1 MTRDLPF
8 DDDATEA
15 AERAGDTAYRVA
27 TGVARVARAG
37 AYVTGGALVAAYD
50 GGGTPEHPGSSR
62 LDSWNAGWA
71 NTSDPDSDT
80 PSPVITFPDPVVEPA
95 PVNSPHSA
103 NSPVAHGNSG
113 FNLPGTGGG
122 ANLPLPSLGDEYNG
136 TDAGFP
142 LPGSDSGQHGMEL
155 PSLPGGGTG
164 QQGMQLPGLSGAPSG
179 IGATPESSGLPLPGT
194 PNHAPSNGLDLPGG
208 NGFGLPGHGLGQA
221 GHGFGL
227 PGANGFVAPGL
238 PGSNPAAAASPSAG
252 GPFDGVGDGGD
263 PLGIF
268 VGTQWSV
275 DFGVGPHGIYF
286 NSEMKVDL
294 GAGHV
299 GDQLDQFTDW
309 LGSGLHVPD
318 GSGRSVTD
326 PTVTSHGTPGVVGG
340 LTTPGSSTHQSNQ
353 SGHSS
358 HSTVPTATTQPV
370 PQPLAAPAPIMSTAP
385 APVAAAAAAPVVA
398 VAPVASAPQPVVATP
413 LQTTIQPDAAT
424 TPIANVIG
432 APEGPS
438 VLTVPA
444 AATPALFDQARPTP
458 VVKPTPAIEPHS
470 SEVTITTPNTPT
482 TITKTV
488 PVPVVPS
495 DVTAPSVPKTPD
507 LGTKIPGVPTTP
519 HGGISTGPDVPTTK
533 TPGATGTH
541 PTQVPTTDPDG
552 DVTTPGTGTGN
563 GGATGG
569 VTTQPT
575 VPTREVPTV
584 TQPEP
589 TVSVP
594 THDVPTAVPTHN
606 APVPTHDLPPT
617 FHAPS
622 PTQAPVPTYKPPV
635 MDPKPHAI
643 ADPINSTHMVAAT
656 AQPVTDYTAYTDHST
671 LAAASGSGLSG
682 GLMPESMM
690 SETHHATPGGWDIP
704 LV

>member
-37 AYVTGGALVAAYD
+37 AYVTGGALVAAN
-50 GGGTPEHPGSSR
+50 GGGVPAHPGSSHA
-62 LDSWNAGWA
+62 DSKNAGWA
-71 NTSDPDSDT
+71 HNSDPDADL
-80 PSPVITFPDPVVEPA
+80 PSPTITFPDPVVEPA
-95 PVNSPHSA
+95 PLNSPYAA

-113 FNLPGTGGG
+113 FGLPGTHPGG
-122 ANLPLPSLGDEYNG
+122 AHLPTFGDEYNG
-136 TDAGFP
+136 TDAGFA
-142 LPGSDSGQHGMEL
+142 LPGTEAANQGMGL
-155 PSLPGGGTG
+155 PSLPGGASNQHGV
-164 QQGMQLPGLSGAPSG
+164 Q
-179 IGATPESSGLPLPGT
+179 LPGT
-194 PNHAPSNGLDLPGG
+194 PAASDQHGVGLPGTAPGTGMGLPGTPGGIGLPGTDAGPAHRPGAEVEAPGG

-227 PGANGFVAPGL
+227 PGANGFVAPGSGVFDL
-238 PGSNPAAAASPSAG
+238 PGSQAAPAAG
-252 GPFDGVGDGGD
+252 GPFDGVGDAGGD

-275 DFGVGPHGIYF
+275 DFAIGPQGIYF

-318 GSGRSVTD
+318 GNDRAVTD
-326 PTVTSHGTPGVVGG
+326 SAMPGHGNPGVVGG
-340 LTTPGSSTHQSNQ
+340 LTTPGSSSTQST
-353 SGHSS
+353 
-358 HSTVPTATTQPV
+358 HSTHSAAPTPTTQPV
-370 PQPLAAPAPIMSTAP
+370 IQAMPAPAPMTQAAV
-385 APVAAAAAAPVVA
+385 APVATAAAAPAV
-398 VAPVASAPQPVVATP
+398 VAPVASAAPQPVAATP

-424 TPIANVIG
+424 TPIANVFG

-444 AATPALFDQARPTP
+444 AATPALFEQARSTP
-458 VVKPTPAIEPHS
+458 VVKPTPIPDS
-470 SEVTITTPNTPT
+470 KPTDVSVTTPNMPT

-488 PVPVVPS
+488 PVPTVPS
-495 DVTAPSVPKTPD
+495 DITTPSIPKTPD
-507 LGTKIPGVPTTP
+507 LTTKVPGAGHPSTP

-533 TPGATGTH
+533 TPPATGTQ
-541 PTQVPTTDPDG
+541 PTQSPTIPDD
-552 DVTTPGTGTGN
+552 DVTTPSTGAGS
-563 GGATGG
+563 GG

-584 TQPEP
+584 TQPDP
-589 TVSVP
+589 TVP
-594 THDVPTAVPTHN
+594 TRDVPTAVPTHN

-617 FHAPS
+617 FTA
-622 PTQAPVPTYKPPV
+622 PTQAPVPTYKPPIV
-635 MDPKPHAI
+635 DPKPHAI
-643 ADPINSTHMVAAT
+643 ADNTHMVGAST
-656 AQPVTDYTAYTDHST
+656 ASIQDYPTYTDHST
-671 LAAASGSGLSG
+671 LASGGLSG
-682 GLMPESMM
+682 GLLPESSMAD
-690 SETHHATPGGWDIP
+690 THHMGPGGLDTVLI
-704 LV
+704 